1 MGLFHRMG
9 EKGKLRI
16 SFVSSTSFTHVQVS
30 KKGAGVVEGTQWLL
44 KC

>member
-1 MGLFHRMG
+1 MGLFHRMV

-44 KC
+44 KR